1 MFGLLKTLL
10 FSLALQQGAG
20 NAKRRLQRAALRA
33 AMACLGGL
41 LLLGGLVFL
50 IAAGHAALVL
60 ATDART
66 ANLIC
71 GAGLTLIGGVVVAAS
86 RNVRAGK
93 LIDQSNAP
101 APEPQAQESQAQE
114 SLAMAVLG
122 RDVER
127 ILSRHVGTVATG
139 AFVAGLLMATRRR

>member
-1 MFGLLKTLL
+1 MLGLLKTLL
-10 FSLALQQGAG
+10 FSLALQRGAG
-20 NAKRRLQRAALRA
+20 NAKRRLQHAVLRA

-71 GAGLTLIGGVVVAAS
+71 GAGLILVGGVIVAAS
-86 RNVRAGK
+86 RRVRGGK
-93 LIDQSNAP
+93 PIDLPRP
-101 APEPQAQESQAQE
+101 AEEPIAV
-114 SLAMAVLG
+114 AVLG
-122 RDVER
+122 RDLER

>member
-66 ANLIC
+66 AKFDLRRRPDPDRR
-71 GAGLTLIGGVVVAAS
+71 GGRRGQPQS
-86 RNVRAGK
+86 RAGK
-93 LIDQSNAP
+93 PIDQSNAP
-101 APEPQAQESQAQE
+101 AQEPQAQESPAV
-114 SLAMAVLG
+114 AVLG
-122 RDVER
+122 RDLER

>member
-1 MFGLLKTLL
+1 MLKTLL

-20 NAKRRLQRAALRA
+20 NAKRRLRRAALRA
-33 AMACLGGL
+33 ALACLGGL
-41 LLLGGLVFL
+41 LLLGGLIFL
-50 IAAGHAALVL
+50 IAAGHEALVL

-71 GAGLTLIGGVVVAAS
+71 GAALILIGGVIVAAS
-86 RNVRAGK
+86 RNVRASMP
-93 LIDQSNAP
+93 IDQPNAP
-101 APEPQAQESQAQE
+101 AQEPQAQES
-114 SLAMAVLG
+114 LAAAVLG

-139 AFVAGLLMATRRR
+139 AFVAGLLMAMRRR